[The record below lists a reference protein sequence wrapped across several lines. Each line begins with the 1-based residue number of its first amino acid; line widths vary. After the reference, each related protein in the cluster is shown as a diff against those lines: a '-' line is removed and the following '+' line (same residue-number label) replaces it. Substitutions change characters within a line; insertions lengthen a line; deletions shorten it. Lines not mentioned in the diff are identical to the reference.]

1 MEYREGKQ
9 RCLELGR
16 RAKRPMQP
24 LGLSLKWGV
33 GLVERKGCRETRALR
48 LHALRVRKNS
58 INHEHHLCC
67 YHRLF
72 ESHSDPLRWVGH
84 GRASY
89 HRPRNGAQRDERTCP
104 SWLSQRKSAWDWK
117 TGLTEH
123 KAPHATAREA
133 RLVPTVQEERGGGRA
148 SGKTSGWCHLRKGR
162 LLPPSLTRPLNLTAP
177 HLLFGTLPP
186 RESWN
191 FPCLSDALKP
201 NRLPVYRSSEAWC
214 RSSMCFAVWQTYPL
228 ILF

>member
-123 KAPHATAREA
+123 RSSTCNSAGGSAGAHGPGGERRWESF
-133 RLVPTVQEERGGGRA
+133 RQDEWLVPPEKGETA
-148 SGKTSGWCHLRKGR
+148 STQPDTS
-162 LLPPSLTRPLNLTAP
+162 P
-177 HLLFGTLPP
+177 
-186 RESWN
+186 
-191 FPCLSDALKP
+191 
-201 NRLPVYRSSEAWC
+201 
-214 RSSMCFAVWQTYPL
+214 
-228 ILF
+228 